1 MRKSNLQHNRCNRR
15 PGSYRDIATAKACNS
30 SYDTDEETRMQ
41 PQPLH
46 PADVF
51 SQLAY
56 RCVDNGIVRLDHR
69 RQLARAA
76 VRLGLRPFEAQ
87 LLIACAIRQKT
98 LEQGPQFCH
107 RPPAPD
113 QATLDPPRPQ
123 RFSPWKTLA
132 LLAATA
138 ASLDILLI
146 YLWLS

>member
-1 MRKSNLQHNRCNRR
+1 MRKCNRQHNRCNRR
-15 PGSYRDIATAKACNS
+15 LGRYRDFNAANARNA
-30 SYDTDEETRMQ
+30 SYDTDEESRMQ
-41 PQPLH
+41 PLPSH

-56 RCVDNGIVRLDHR
+56 RCVDSGIVRLDQR

-98 LEQGPQFCH
+98 LDEGPKPWH
-107 RPPAPD
+107 GRPAHD
-113 QATLDPPRPQ
+113 RAKLDSARPK
-123 RFSPWKTLA
+123 RLSPWKTLA

-138 ASLDILLI
+138 ASLDVLLI